1 VATFTD
7 PEFGEIALRRTSLS
21 RNIRLKLDARGI
33 ISITLPKRAP
43 IFLAKQLLNDSRG
56 SVRSSLSK
64 IRKEKV
70 TYQEGDI
77 IGKVHRLRIEQDDTV
92 GYSHRLDKNDLVVF
106 TPVAAPADLVQK
118 TIHESIPKALRV
130 QAKSYLPRRLKTLAD
145 AHGFRYN
152 KLRFSSAGTR
162 WGSCSSEG
170 TISLNIWLMQL
181 PFELID
187 YVILHELTHTR
198 HMNHSQEFWDEL
210 ALFVPNHRDLR
221 RDLKQHHP
229 YA

>member
-145 AHGFRYN
+145 AHGFHYN

>member
-1 VATFTD
+1 MSKLSD
-7 PEFGEIALRRTSLS
+7 PEFGEISLRRTSLS
-21 RNIRLKLDARGI
+21 RNIRLRLDSRGV

-43 IFLAKQLLNDSRG
+43 IFLARQLLNDSR
-56 SVRSSLSK
+56 SSIRSSLSK
-64 IRKEKV
+64 IRKQKPK
-70 TYQEGDI
+70 YSDGDI
-77 IGKVHRLRIEQDDTV
+77 IGKVHRLRVAQDNSV
-92 GYSHRLDKNDLVVF
+92 GYSHRLDKNELVVF
-106 TPVAAPADLVQK
+106 TPVAAPADMVQRI
-118 TIHESIPKALRV
+118 IHEGIAKALRV

-145 AHGFRYN
+145 THGFYYN

-187 YVILHELTHTR
+187 YVILHELSHTR
-198 HMNHSQEFWDEL
+198 HMNHSEDFWGEL
-210 ALFVPNHRDLR
+210 GKFAPNYRDLR
-221 RDLKQHHP
+221 RELKRHHP

>member
-1 VATFTD
+1 MATFVD
-7 PEFGEIALRRTSLS
+7 HEFGEIALRRTSLS

-43 IFLAKQLLNDSRG
+43 LFLAKQLLNDSRS
-56 SVRSSLSK
+56 SVRNSLVK
-64 IRKEKV
+64 IRKQKA
-70 TYQEGDI
+70 TYRDGDI
-77 IGKVHRLRIEQDDTV
+77 IGKVHRLRIERDDTV
-92 GYSHRLDKNDLVVF
+92 GYSHRLDKNELVVL
-106 TPVAAPADLVQK
+106 TPVAASADIVQR
-118 TIHESIPKALRV
+118 TIHDGITKALRV

-145 AHGFRYN
+145 QHGFRYN

-162 WGSCSSEG
+162 WGSCSSER

-198 HMNHSQEFWDEL
+198 HMNHSQVFWDEL

-221 RDLKQHHP
+221 RELKHHHP